1 MHFDHSITK
10 KKKVEKGRTKREADQ
25 YLMNINAKLLQKKL
39 EN

>member
-1 MHFDHSITK
+1 MHFNQNIT

>member
-10 KKKVEKGRTKREADQ
+10 KNVEKGRTKREADQ
-25 YLMNINAKLLQKKL
+25 YLMNKNAKLLQKKL